1 MMFVGSRMS
10 SCPLPPRS
18 ATSGQSD
25 GEPQEEH
32 SHGHA
37 SSPPAPPPPLG
48 PLPCWATQ
56 GLCELARAEREL
68 RLLRERQAGEA
79 EGVARGVERAL
90 LGARREERRLLE
102 RVEQDHRDTQ
112 CRLEQLQRE
121 NAAAVRVGQ
130 SLVDQ
135 RLREV
140 GQLREQIQGWG
151 GGAGGG
157 AGAGAGGE
165 AERDQLQRAIAELT
179 QPWEITL
186 SLKRVNFR
194 PSPQPKPIAFGE
206 IRVQEHNLTFPVATC
221 CGPQGRHCSLHSLE
235 GRGQEGRN
243 TPDGAGPTH
252 GQAVEEGG
260 GGSGSGRVVRKLR
273 LSSGLE
279 EESGGEGQGERLK
292 LLSPRWRRWPPPKR
306 DGSDRESS
314 QEEEELESLGSDT
327 KGEELFQA
335 IPAYLSNGDSEGEE
349 PREGEESGEGPLR
362 GQRNHRNLSL
372 RQSRRIS
379 APPGGGRTEQDSQR
393 SNQGGVR
400 GVSRYN
406 HEALASPKTS
416 PREPMSSLS
425 PRARPIP
432 RTRLSLSSSD
442 DAPLDLGRA
451 PSPADSLD
459 SCYTFIVSSPR
470 DSGGSLVRET
480 RLTRSTADLSCRTP
494 PLIDGGG
501 RDRQGSWWVNHGRL
515 GSSPSISGRGQGAR
529 GDGGGQV
536 CRSLSLSVIEV
547 PNAGAAKPRPARE
560 GGGGRAASALMEE
573 EEEEGSPGR
582 AGRLLRRFGKQG
594 SGRADLTLPSGVHA
608 TPQGQL
614 FVVDSGNARL
624 QVTDARGNVLQQVSS
639 PGPEGSG
646 RRCRNY
652 FDVAVNGK
660 GLIALSCAAERALL
674 VFNRHGRALRTLG
687 ARDELDAPRG
697 VAVDGLDRF
706 LVADLRR
713 GTLAVLKLDPK
724 TGARLESTVVPGFH
738 RPYLVAACPASGLVA
753 VSERGGESGRGPC
766 VRVLEPGWTTVRV
779 LGVCSGLGPLL
790 SCPWGVCIDHDGDV
804 LVADW
809 AEEHRVLVYPA
820 RGVGRPLVT
829 QGLSSP
835 RGLALLPE
843 GHLVVSDSMH
853 HCIKIFQY
861 K

>member
-1 MMFVGSRMS
+1 MMFVGAHPTGKDPLRQTS
-10 SCPLPPRS
+10 SCPLPVCN
-18 ATSGQSD
+18 AAQGQSD
-25 GEPQEEH
+25 GEPQEDH
-32 SHGHA
+32 SPTL
-37 SSPPAPPPPLG
+37 SAPPLSA
-48 PLPCWATQ
+48 LPCWATQ

-90 LGARREERRLLE
+90 LGAKREERRLLE

-121 NAAAVRVGQ
+121 NAAAVRVAQ

-140 GQLREQIQGWG
+140 GQLREEIQGWG
-151 GGAGGG
+151 GRNKMEGRAQD
-157 AGAGAGGE
+157 E
-165 AERDQLQRAIAELT
+165 VERIQLQQAISELT
-179 QPWEITL
+179 QHWEITL

-206 IRVQEHNLTFPVATC
+206 IRVQEHNLNFPVANC

-235 GRGQEGRN
+235 AQGQEGRN
-243 TPDGAGPTH
+243 TPDGARRTQ
-252 GQAVEEGG
+252 GQAVVRGGG
-260 GGSGSGRVVRKLR
+260 GGSERVVRKIR
-273 LSSGLE
+273 LSSGHE
-279 EESGGEGQGERLK
+279 QESEDGQGERLK

-306 DGSDRESS
+306 EGSDRESS
-314 QEEEELESLGSDT
+314 QDEEELESLGSDT
-327 KGEELFQA
+327 RGEELFQA
-335 IPAYLSNGDSEGEE
+335 VPAYLSNGES
-349 PREGEESGEGPLR
+349 EGEESGEWEGSGDGPLR
-362 GQRNHRNLSL
+362 AQRNHRILD
-372 RQSRRIS
+372 QQQARRIS
-379 APPGGGRTEQDSQR
+379 TPPAGGSTEKDSQR
-393 SNQGGVR
+393 CHKGGTR
-400 GVSRYN
+400 GKSRYN
-406 HEALASPKTS
+406 HEVLASPKTS
-416 PREPMSSLS
+416 PREPMNSLS
-425 PRARPIP
+425 PRARPLP

-442 DAPLDLGRA
+442 EAPLDVGRA

-470 DSGGSLVRET
+470 DSLVRDT
-480 RLTRSTADLSCRTP
+480 RLSRSTADLSRRTP
-494 PLIDGGG
+494 PLIDGG
-501 RDRQGSWWVNHGRL
+501 RRERQGTWRVNHSRL
-515 GSSPSISGRGQGAR
+515 GSTSSILGRGQGAQ

-547 PNAGAAKPRPARE
+547 PSTGTAKPRLARE
-560 GGGGRAASALMEE
+560 GGGRAASTLMEE
-573 EEEEGSPGR
+573 EEEEGSPGK
-582 AGRLLRRFGKQG
+582 AGRLLRQFGKQG
-594 SGRADLTLPSGVHA
+594 SGRAEFTLPSGVHV

-624 QVTDARGNVLQQVSS
+624 QVTDARGNILQQVSS
-639 PGPEGSG
+639 AGAEGSS
-646 RRCRNY
+646 RRCKNY
-652 FDVAVNGK
+652 FDVAVNTK

-674 VFNRHGRALRTLG
+674 IFNRHGRSLQTFST
-687 ARDELDAPRG
+687 RDELDAPRG
-697 VAVDGLDRF
+697 VAVDGLDQF
-706 LVADLRR
+706 LVADMRR
-713 GTLAVLKLDPK
+713 GTLTALKLDPK
-724 TGARLESTVVPGFH
+724 TGSRLERTVVPGFY
-738 RPYLVAACPASGLVA
+738 RPYLVAASSATGLVA
-753 VSERGGESGRGPC
+753 VSERGSETGREPC
-766 VRVLEPGWTTVRV
+766 IRVLEPGWTTVRV

-790 SCPWGVCIDHDGDV
+790 SCPWGICIDHDGDV

-809 AEEHRVLVYPA
+809 GEEHRVLVYPV